1 MTLTLS
7 SATRSVQLLGLLAAA
22 IGAGATLIAPFC
34 ASTVW
39 LGAGLFG
46 AGLDGAAIASPSR
59 FAALGLSLLKLPI
72 VIGPII
78 LLVSCAAVVLPVPPI
93 PTDLGPS
100 LIMLSSVP
108 SLLGA
113 TLRLFAR

>member
-7 SATRSVQLLGLLAAA
+7 SAARSAQLLGLLAAA

-34 ASTVW
+34 ASTIW
-39 LGAGLFG
+39 LGAGLAG
-46 AGLDGAAIASPSR
+46 AGLDAAALASRSR
-59 FAALGLSLLKLPI
+59 TAALGLSLLKLPI
-72 VIGPII
+72 VVGPII
-78 LLVSCAAVVLPVPPI
+78 LFVSCAAVVLPVPPI
-93 PTDLGPS
+93 STDLGPS

-108 SLLGA
+108 SVVGA